1 MASHLID
8 ARGTVEPN
16 VDPKGVESRLRD
28 GVFVWLDIDSPTEAD
43 FKLLKEVFELHPLAL
58 EDARK
63 FGQRPKI
70 ESYDDFTV
78 LVVFGAVD
86 DPTRRS
92 GLAPIEVHCFYSEK
106 WLVTVHKGECSVFDD
121 LRNQTHKKLQRYEEG
136 LGILYLVVDELVD
149 SFLPQLSELDDEFD
163 ELEDTILTDPQPSLL
178 QQAITMKRQLV
189 QLRKIVNPQRD
200 MFAALLSGRYELP
213 GMTPEHERYFRDVYD
228 HLIRVSEQLD
238 DYRDLA
244 SGTTDLYQS
253 TVGNKM
259 NLTMK
264 QLGWVATFFLPLSF
278 LTGFFGQNFTLLVG
292 TIIRP
297 RLDVL
302 AARHRARPRRLHRRP
317 ALVPRQRARQPAAPD
332 AGPSCPCRTESE
344 RALLGGR
351 ALVPGGERQGPALVR
366 GSRPRVRAAD
376 AARRADPGLLTAF
389 AVDRPLLGA
398 RHVCLARLHRRAR
411 AHAALRPGPAR
422 SAPGALGRRF
432 RRRRDL
438 PALGVVFRSTRPE
451 VAPRLA
457 SRAPVGDRCPALPR
471 RRAARRAAAT

>member
-1 MASHLID
+1 LSSHLID

-16 VDPKGVESRLRD
+16 VDPKGVEARLRD
-28 GVFVWLDIDSPTEAD
+28 GVFLWLDIDNPTEAD
-43 FKLLKEVFELHPLAL
+43 FKLLRDAFKLHPLAI

-70 ESYDDFTV
+70 EDYGDFTH

-86 DPTRRS
+86 DPDRRS
-92 GLAPIEVHCFYSEK
+92 GLAPIEVHCFYSPH
-106 WLVTVHKGECSVFDD
+106 WLVTVHKGECLVFGE
-121 LRNQTHKKLQRYEEG
+121 LRSQTHRQLKRYEEG
-136 LGILYLVVDELVD
+136 LGILYLVVDALVD
-149 SFLPQLSELDDEFD
+149 SFLPQLSELDDGID
-163 ELEDTILTDPQPSLL
+163 ELEDAILIDPQPALL

-200 MFAALLSGRYELP
+200 MFAGLLSGRYELP
-213 GMTPEHERYFRDVYD
+213 GMTEEHERYFRDIYD

-297 RLDVL
+297 DWTFWVLGIGLDL
-302 AARHRARPRRLHRRP
+302 AAFIAVLMWFLNRERGNLRLRPQELPPLPHRR
-317 ALVPRQRARQPAAPD
+317 
-332 AGPSCPCRTESE
+332 
-344 RALLGGR
+344 
-351 ALVPGGERQGPALVR
+351 
-366 GSRPRVRAAD
+366 
-376 AARRADPGLLTAF
+376 
-389 AVDRPLLGA
+389 
-398 RHVCLARLHRRAR
+398 
-411 AHAALRPGPAR
+411 
-422 SAPGALGRRF
+422 
-432 RRRRDL
+432 
-438 PALGVVFRSTRPE
+438 
-451 VAPRLA
+451 
-457 SRAPVGDRCPALPR
+457 
-471 RRAARRAAAT
+471 